1 MNPKELQSDKP
12 HRKIHGGLIFISLI
26 NLLGFGYLAY
36 ATFQQKH
43 ALEIVSKLQTQ
54 NIDKNDEHLAI
65 IRESQLKLSKDLLAL
80 QQKVASSPGP
90 KARLEH
96 MKWLIQQASWQLNVM
111 NQPQSAQQLLLI
123 AKRISN
129 KQHWINI
136 EAAIDNDLSALN
148 NIHITESTILI
159 AQINQLRQTITSL
172 HPLENLVKT
181 KPKASASLPD
191 YLNALKPFVYI
202 EHLPNKETTIVPPS
216 EQYINL
222 QNIQLLLPQIQYAA
236 LTHQQNLYL
245 QLVEQLGQLASVF
258 KQPDIEQAIN
268 TLKQNQ
274 FQLEEPIHFQ
284 SISLVHQQ
292 LRQES
297 HND

>member
-1 MNPKELQSDKP
+1 MNPK
-12 HRKIHGGLIFISLI
+12 IYGCLIFISLI
-26 NLLGFGYLAY
+26 NLLGLGYLAY
-36 ATFQQKH
+36 ETFQQQH
-43 ALEIVSKLQTQ
+43 ALGIVSKLQTQ
-54 NIDKNDEHLAI
+54 NVDKTDKHLASMH
-65 IRESQLKLSKDLLAL
+65 ESTLKTSKDLLAL

-96 MKWLIQQASWQLNVM
+96 IRWLIQQASWQLNVM

-258 KQPDIEQAIN
+258 KQPDIEHAIN

>member
-1 MNPKELQSDKP
+1 MNPKEPQPDKP
-12 HRKIHGGLIFISLI
+12 HQKIHSGLIFISLI
-26 NLLGFGYLAY
+26 NLLGFGYLTY
-36 ATFQQKH
+36 ATTQQQH
-43 ALEIVSKLQTQ
+43 ALEIVSQLQTQ
-54 NIDKNDEHLAI
+54 NVDKTDDHLATM
-65 IRESQLKLSKDLLAL
+65 RESELKLSKDMLEL

-96 MKWLIQQASWQLNVM
+96 IKWLIHQASWQLNVLY
-111 NQPQSAQQLLLI
+111 QPQSAQQLLLI

-129 KQHWINI
+129 SQHWVNL
-136 EAAIDNDLSALN
+136 EAAIDIDLAVLN
-148 NIHITESTILI
+148 NVQITKSTSVI
-159 AQINQLRQTITSL
+159 AQINQFRLVISAL

-181 KPKASASLPD
+181 KPKASVLLPD

-202 EHLPNKETTIVPPS
+202 EHLPNKETSIVPPS

-236 LTHQQNLYL
+236 LTHQQDLYL
-245 QLVEQLGQLASVF
+245 QLVEQLGQLAEVF
-258 KQPDIEQAIN
+258 KQPDIGQAIN

-274 FQLEEPIHFQ
+274 FQLEKPIHFQ
-284 SISLVHQQ
+284 SITLVHQQ

>member
-1 MNPKELQSDKP
+1 MNPKEPQPDKP
-12 HRKIHGGLIFISLI
+12 HQKIHGGLIFISLI
-26 NLLGFGYLAY
+26 NLLGFGYLTY
-36 ATFQQKH
+36 ATTQQQH
-43 ALEIVSKLQTQ
+43 ALERVSLVQTQ
-54 NIDKNDEHLAI
+54 NVDKTDDHLANM
-65 IRESQLKLSKDLLAL
+65 RESELKLSKNMLEL

-96 MKWLIQQASWQLNVM
+96 IKWLIHQASWQLNVM
-111 NQPQSAQQLLLI
+111 YQPQSAQQLLLI

-129 KQHWINI
+129 SQHWFNL
-136 EAAIDNDLSALN
+136 EAAIDNDLAVLN
-148 NIHITESTILI
+148 NVQITKSTSLI
-159 AQINQLRQTITSL
+159 AQINEFKLAISALQ
-172 HPLENLVKT
+172 PVENLVKT
-181 KPKASASLPD
+181 KPKASALLPD
-191 YLNALKPFVYI
+191 YLNALKPFIYI
-202 EHLPNKETTIVPPS
+202 EHLPNKDISIVSPS
-216 EQYINL
+216 EQYRNL

-236 LTHQQNLYL
+236 LTHQQDLYL

-258 KQPDIEQAIN
+258 KQPDIQQAIN

-274 FQLEEPIHFQ
+274 FQLEEPKHFK